1 MTELLDKLILVV
13 DDESRLTTMLRMNLE
28 AEGIRVHT
36 AASGR
41 EALDAL
47 REEMPDL
54 VLLDVM
60 MPNMDGYET
69 LRRIRLASQIPVIML
84 TAKDEESDRVKGLE
98 LGADDYVSK
107 PFSYRELLS
116 RIRAVLRR
124 HYLPAPATMGHI
136 VVDDRL
142 TIDFSKRE
150 VLINGERINLRPT
163 EYRLLFHLV
172 QKAGYVVNHN
182 DLLARVWGPEYHDE
196 THYLRLYVTYLRQ
209 KIERDPANPVYILTE
224 RGVGYRFVAVPIQDK
239 TL

>member
-1 MTELLDKLILVV
+1 MTELRDKLILVV
-13 DDESRLTTMLRMNLE
+13 DDEPRLTTMMRMNLE

-41 EALDAL
+41 EALDVL

-54 VLLDVM
+54 VILDVM

-69 LRRIRLASQIPVIML
+69 LRRIRTASTVPVIML
-84 TAKDEESDRVKGLE
+84 TAKDQEADRIKGLE
-98 LGADDYVSK
+98 LGADDYVGK
-107 PFSYRELLS
+107 PYSYQELLS
-116 RIRAVLRR
+116 RVRAVLRR
-124 HYLPAPATMGHI
+124 HYLPAPAAMGHI

-142 TIDFSKRE
+142 TLDFQRRE

-163 EYRLLFHLV
+163 EYRLLYHLV
-172 QKAGYVVNHN
+172 QRAGFVVNHN
-182 DLLARVWGPEYHDE
+182 ELLAKVWGPEYHDE

-224 RGVGYRFVAVPIQDK
+224 RGVGYRFVALPDQGKDA
-239 TL
+239 